1 KKKGSQSLSAL
12 WYEWLTAEPRVY
24 ASRSV
29 KKTTL
34 YEFRHAV
41 GYMMLFLPN
50 GFALD
55 VAASAFKNEVLNMG
69 QHAQAN
75 ALAFLKANGSSALA
89 AGTALKALRKLH
101 KTGKLD
107 ALIADFHERVTNG
120 AIVDPTPAA
129 ALPTFIR
136 LQPNL

>member
-12 WYEWLTAEPRVY
+12 WYEWFTAEPRVY

-29 KKTTL
+29 KKTTQH
-34 YEFRHAV
+34 EFRHAV

-69 QHAQAN
+69 QQAQAN
-75 ALAFLKANGSSALA
+75 ALAFLKANGSPALA

-107 ALIADFHERVTNG
+107 ALITDFHERVTNG
-120 AIVDPTPAA
+120 ATVDPPPAA
-129 ALPTFIR
+129 ALPTVV
-136 LQPNL
+136 